1 MVKAVERAG
10 AAVVNISTETRRTS
24 HQGSS
29 WSFPGDRLLE
39 EFFRDFL
46 APLPG
51 RRGRTSLGSGVIID
65 PKGLILTNE
74 HVIRGA
80 KKIRVVLADRRE
92 FWADL
97 VGADPPSDLALL
109 KISAQG
115 KLPTIPLGRSDD
127 LMIGE
132 TVIAIGNPFG
142 LSHTVTTG
150 VVSALNRSVRT
161 GERIYHDFIQTDAA
175 INPGNS
181 GGPLLNIEGKL
192 IGINTAVYRKGEG
205 VGFAIPVDRA
215 KRIVEELIRYG
226 EVRPSWIGI
235 DVQDLDEPLTRYFR
249 LEGRGGVLVTRVA
262 AHSPAEEAGI
272 RKGDVILGLGPLFV
286 PSSLDFYE
294 ALLAYPAGSP
304 LTLTV
309 LRRGRVRKLPLT
321 TGVLNAQRACQTARR
336 ILGVA
341 VEETNQPPSLNK
353 GEEATPKGVLV
364 RKVRPQSLAQ
374 RAGLRA
380 GDWIREV
387 DGSPVLDFED
397 YCRAMVKAMRRSR
410 IMLLIQRGL
419 YAYRLTLELARR

>member
-1 MVKAVERAG
+1 MVKAVDRAG
-10 AAVVNISTETRRTS
+10 AAVVNISTETLRRS
-24 HQGSS
+24 EGESS

-51 RRGRTSLGSGVIID
+51 RRSRTSLGSGVIID

-74 HVIRGA
+74 HVVRGA
-80 KKIRVVLADRRE
+80 KKIRVVLADHRE
-92 FWADL
+92 FRAEL
-97 VGADPPSDLALL
+97 VGSDPPSDLALL
-109 KISAQG
+109 RISARG

-161 GERIYHDFIQTDAA
+161 GDRVYHDFIQTDAA

-181 GGPLLNIEGKL
+181 GGPLLNIDGEL
-192 IGINTAVYRKGEG
+192 IGINTAIYRKGEG

-235 DVQDLDEPLTRYFR
+235 EVQDLDESLARYFR
-249 LEGRGGVLVTRVA
+249 LEGRGGVLVTGVV
-262 AHSPAEEAGI
+262 SKGPADQAGI

-294 ALLAYPAGSP
+294 ALLAYPAGSA
-304 LTLTV
+304 LSLTV
-309 LRRGRVRKLPLT
+309 LRRGRIRKLPLT
-321 TGVLNAQRACQTARR
+321 TGVLDPKRAGEEARR
-336 ILGVA
+336 ILGLT
-341 VEETNQPPSLNK
+341 VEEGNRPLREDQSEEPTPVGILV
-353 GEEATPKGVLV
+353 GE
-364 RKVRPQSLAQ
+364 VRPQSLAQ
-374 RAGLRA
+374 RAGLRP
-380 GDWIREV
+380 GDRIREV
-387 DGSPVLDFED
+387 DGLLIRDLDD
-397 YCRAMVKAMRRSR
+397 YRRAMVKAMRRSR
-410 IMLLIQRGL
+410 IVLLIQRGP
-419 YAYRLTLELARR
+419 YGYRLTLELARR